1 MMNLKS
7 MTYRMGTTE
16 PVGGWTSYSFDYKNL
31 FVQNFLFARTRIMQ
45 EQGRLYNKVLIN
57 YNNIYGFKI
66 NGRFYPCPIQKNLP
80 DFKNCCIGFSDQEFY
95 FIVVTKDAIMT
106 FDSNTAGNTPA
117 IVEFIF
123 D

>member
-7 MTYRMGTTE
+7 MTYRMGATE
-16 PVGGWTSYSFDYKNL
+16 PVGKWTGYSFNYKDL
-31 FVQNFLFARTRIMQ
+31 FVQNFLFARTRSMQ
-45 EQGRLYNKVLIN
+45 EQGQLYNKVLIN

-80 DFKNCCIGFSDQEFY
+80 DFYHCCIEFSDQGFY
-95 FIVVTKDAIMT
+95 SLVVTKDAIMT
-106 FDSNTAGNTPA
+106 FDSNTAGTTPA
-117 IVEFIF
+117 TVEFIF